1 MIATLVEFALVQ
13 RVPVCRGGIILLF
26 GGLYAFHVLDIVAYP
41 DPSPPMV
48 EMITQYPGW
57 SSEEI
62 ERQITIPMETMFLGM
77 PGLTDI
83 RSLSIFGLSDIK
95 FYFDFSSDY
104 VTARQEVLNR
114 ITMGAAIG
122 LLPPALATV
131 SDPKPKNSWGES
143 AAAGCW
149 PQRS

>member
-1 MIATLVEFALVQ
+1 MIATLVEFAFVQ
-13 RVPVCRGGIILLF
+13 RVPVCRDGIVLLF

-62 ERQITIPMETMFLGM
+62 ERQITSPMETTLLGM
-77 PGLTDI
+77 PGLTDV

-95 FYFDFSSDY
+95 LYIDLSSDY
-104 VTARQEVLNR
+104 FTDRQEVLNR
-114 ITMGAAIG
+114 ITIDAAIG
-122 LLPPALATV
+122 LLPAALATV
-131 SDPKPKNSWGES
+131 SDPKPKNSWGELS
-143 AAAGCW
+143 SAGC
-149 PQRS
+149 

>member
-13 RVPVCRGGIILLF
+13 RVPVCRGGIVLLF
-26 GGLYAFHVLDIVAYP
+26 GGLYAFHVLDLVAYP

-48 EMITQYPGW
+48 EMITQDPGW

-62 ERQITIPMETMFLGM
+62 ERQFTVPMETTLLGM

-83 RSLSIFGLSDIK
+83 RSLSIFGLSDIT

-104 VTARQEVLNR
+104 FTDRQAVLNR
-114 ITMGAAIG
+114 ITIGAAIG
-122 LLPPALATV
+122 LLPAALATV
-131 SDPKPKNSWGES
+131 SDPKPKNSWSELS
-143 AAAGCW
+143 SAGC
-149 PQRS
+149 